1 MNDAIDQR
9 ELAFKA
15 LAGLLG
21 GALGWIPVEIVSH
34 GRSITQTASLLVQVG
49 SVVSMALF
57 WGLVGGFIV
66 GAQGKSLSVTPAV
79 RRRFLIGL
87 VICFLIGLPAVY
99 YSNVVFTMILA
110 AGGWGANHPGA
121 PAYLVFARIAGW
133 VMMGFVAGAGVG
145 LASGSPSDPGGTLRN
160 VVKGAIGGWVGGF
173 VGGVAFDIIGAAAG
187 GLFSRLFGLC
197 ALGLAVGLLIG
208 LVQELTKS
216 AWLNVEAGRLRGRSF
231 NIDRAVA
238 TVGRAEENVVGLF
251 GDPGVQPRHAVIE
264 RHAKTYLLKNL
275 AVQQGVF
282 VNGNRV
288 ESAQLNEGDRIR
300 IGSYELSFHLK
311 RAAAGSR
318 PAVVQQY
325 EAARS
330 AAAAAVRPSVAS
342 RAPAAGSA
350 AVAAARLP
358 GDALPCLVDAGGRRY
373 QLRAGQPTSLGRAID
388 NDIVIADASVSRHHA
403 SIVPVDGGFAVR
415 DLGSQNGTYLAG
427 RPLAGERKLTDGDD
441 LRLGDAP
448 FVFHG

>member
-1 MNDAIDQR
+1 MNEFIDRR

-15 LAGLLG
+15 MAGLLG

-34 GRSITQTASLLVQVG
+34 GRSITQSASMLVQVG

-57 WGLVGGFIV
+57 WGIVGGFIV
-66 GAQGKSLSVTPAV
+66 AAQNKTLNLTPTV
-79 RRRFLIGL
+79 RRRFLTGL
-87 VICFLIGLPAVY
+87 AICFLIGLPAVY
-99 YSNVVFTMILA
+99 YSNVVFTAILA
-110 AGGWGANHPGA
+110 AGGWGANHPGSEG
-121 PAYLVFARIAGW
+121 YLVLARIAGW
-133 VMMGFVAGAGVG
+133 VMMGFVSGAGVG
-145 LASGSPSDPGGTLRN
+145 LASGSASDPSGTLRN
-160 VVKGAIGGWVGGF
+160 VIKGAVGGWVGGF
-173 VGGVAFDIIGAAAG
+173 VGGVAFDIIGAVAG

-216 AWLNVEAGRLRGRSF
+216 AWINVEAGRLRGRSF
-231 NIDRAVA
+231 NIDRAMA
-238 TVGRAEENVVGLF
+238 TIGRAEENVVGLF
-251 GDPGVQPRHAVIE
+251 GDPTVQPRHAVIE
-264 RHAKTYLLKNL
+264 RHGNAYTLKNL

-288 ESAQLNEGDRIR
+288 ETVELGDGDRIG
-300 IGSYELSFHLK
+300 IGGYELAFHLR
-311 RAAAGSR
+311 RAASGLQ
-318 PAVVQQY
+318 PAVVQRY

-330 AAAAAVRPSVAS
+330 AAAAAARD
-342 RAPAAGSA
+342 GSA
-350 AVAAARLP
+350 
-358 GDALPCLVDAGGRRY
+358 CLVDSSGRRY
-373 QLRAGQPTSLGRAID
+373 ELRSGEPTTLGRATD

-403 SIVPVDGGFAVR
+403 RILPLDGGFALR

-427 RPLAGERKLTDGDD
+427 RRIAGERKLIDGDD